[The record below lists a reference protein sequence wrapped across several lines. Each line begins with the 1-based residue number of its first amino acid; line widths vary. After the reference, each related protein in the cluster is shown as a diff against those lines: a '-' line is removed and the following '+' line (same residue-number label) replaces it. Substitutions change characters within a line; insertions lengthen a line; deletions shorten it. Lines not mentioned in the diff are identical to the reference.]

1 MPDAPRSS
9 SFSVDPDKAS
19 IWIDDVLETDVE
31 FPPLPR
37 TVAEVSHLVAKEEGE
52 PDTQRL
58 ASLVNNDPVIAATV
72 LQRINSAYF
81 GMRRRITN
89 VRKAVMLLGFLDV
102 ANVVLTAG
110 FLQLEEIFSDAD
122 QVSVFRHIMRDSI
135 GAGQFARELA
145 DGLGLSNGGPAY
157 SAGLLHNLGRLVL
170 LYNAPDDY
178 TALQH
183 ADDNTRLPSPEAEAQ
198 IFGVDHAE
206 LGASALNAWSLPP
219 VLIEAV
225 RHYATPA
232 TPNDATHQ
240 RAAALVGTAAVALNT
255 PDAPDALRRASQ
267 TTFLAEHIEL
277 PTSRI
282 IELVEARRQ
291 RVHDFVSMMMV
302 A

>member
-1 MPDAPRSS
+1 MPDAPRSP
-9 SFSVDPDKAS
+9 SFPVDSDQAS
-19 IWIDDVLETDVE
+19 IWIDDVLETNVE
-31 FPPLPR
+31 LPPLPR
-37 TVAEVSHLVAKEEGE
+37 TAAEVSHLVAKEDEA

-122 QVSVFRHIMRDSI
+122 QVRVFRHIMRDSI
-135 GAGQFARELA
+135 GTGQFARELA
-145 DGLGLSNGGPAY
+145 DGLGLSSGGPAY
-157 SAGLLHNLGRLVL
+157 SAGLIYNLGRLVL

-183 ADDNTRLPSPEAEAQ
+183 ADDSTRLPSPEAEAQ

-206 LGASALNAWSLPP
+206 LGASVLDAWSMPP
-219 VLIEAV
+219 VLVHAV
-225 RHYATPA
+225 RHYAAPTEPSDVA
-232 TPNDATHQ
+232 HQ
-240 RAAALVGTAAVALNT
+240 RVAALVGTAAVALST
-255 PDAPDALRRASQ
+255 SDAPDELRQASGM
-267 TTFLAEHIEL
+267 TFLADHIES
-277 PTSRI
+277 PISRI
-282 IELVEARRQ
+282 IELVERRRQ